1 MAERDPDT
9 IKQEIDQARDQ
20 LASTV
25 DSLAERANPRRLADD
40 AKARVIGFV
49 KKPAVAIS
57 LAGIAALRRL
67 RTFSYFLFNRKRQE
81 DLAREGRE
89 IIEEVRLLEKRFES
103 PKWIA
108 GTEMTGERRA
118 VMPPVPRRGN

>member
-9 IKQEIDQARDQ
+9 IKQEIDQARNQ

-57 LAGIAALRRL
+57 LAGIGTLVVVIVVRRV
-67 RTFSYFLFNRKRQE
+67 RNR
-81 DLAREGRE
+81 
-89 IIEEVRLLEKRFES
+89 
-103 PKWIA
+103 
-108 GTEMTGERRA
+108 
-118 VMPPVPRRGN
+118 

>member
-1 MAERDPDT
+1 VAERDPDT

-40 AKARVIGFV
+40 AKARAIGFV

-57 LAGIAALRRL
+57 LAGIAALAAALAVRKIRR
-67 RTFSYFLFNRKRQE
+67 R
-81 DLAREGRE
+81 
-89 IIEEVRLLEKRFES
+89 
-103 PKWIA
+103 
-108 GTEMTGERRA
+108 
-118 VMPPVPRRGN
+118 

>member
-1 MAERDPDT
+1 VAERDTDA
-9 IKQEIDQARDQ
+9 IKQEIDLARDQ

-57 LAGIAALRRL
+57 LAGIAALAAALAVRKIR
-67 RTFSYFLFNRKRQE
+67 NR
-81 DLAREGRE
+81 
-89 IIEEVRLLEKRFES
+89 
-103 PKWIA
+103 
-108 GTEMTGERRA
+108 
-118 VMPPVPRRGN
+118 

>member
-1 MAERDPDT
+1 LVRDDREDRVAERDPDT

-25 DSLAERANPRRLADD
+25 DSLAVRANPRRLADD

-57 LAGIAALRRL
+57 LAAIAALAVALAVRRI
-67 RTFSYFLFNRKRQE
+67 RNR
-81 DLAREGRE
+81 
-89 IIEEVRLLEKRFES
+89 
-103 PKWIA
+103 
-108 GTEMTGERRA
+108 
-118 VMPPVPRRGN
+118 